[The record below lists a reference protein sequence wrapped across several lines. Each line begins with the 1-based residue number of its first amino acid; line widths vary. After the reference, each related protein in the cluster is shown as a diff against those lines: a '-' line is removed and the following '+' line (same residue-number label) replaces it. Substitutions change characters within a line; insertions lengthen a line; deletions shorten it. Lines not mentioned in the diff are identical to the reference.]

1 MIDALFNPTVVGTP
15 TTKVDVSLGSK
26 IWMDRNYTISNMAD
40 GLSGAILFQPN
51 YYVNGRDI
59 SIDSNAN
66 AEIFVALYEEGDREG
81 GLMQVLHIDGW
92 TLKNG
97 WYIEWSKRHKLN
109 KVWSKKISSGEK
121 VSFTS
126 SKDRMTFAILVKK
139 DRILSQ

>member
-1 MIDALFNPTVVGTP
+1 MIDALFNPTVAGTP

-26 IWMDRNYTISNMAD
+26 IWMDRDYTISDMTD

-51 YYVNGRDI
+51 YYVNSRNI

-81 GLMQVLHIDGW
+81 GLMQALYIDRW

-97 WYIEWSKRHKLN
+97 WYIEWSKKHKLN
-109 KVWSKKISSGEK
+109 KVWSKKIRSGES

-126 SKDRMTFAILVKK
+126 SKDRMTFAILVKHDK
-139 DRILSQ
+139 ISSR

>member
-1 MIDALFNPTVVGTP
+1 MIDALFNPTVAGTP

-26 IWMDRNYTISNMAD
+26 IWMDRDYTISDMTD

-51 YYVNGRDI
+51 YYVNSRNI

-81 GLMQVLHIDGW
+81 GLMQVLYIDGW

-97 WYIEWSKRHKLN
+97 WYIEWSKKHKLN
-109 KVWSKKISSGEK
+109 KVWSKKIRAGET

-126 SKDRMTFAILVKK
+126 SKDRMTFAILVKHDK
-139 DRILSQ
+139 I